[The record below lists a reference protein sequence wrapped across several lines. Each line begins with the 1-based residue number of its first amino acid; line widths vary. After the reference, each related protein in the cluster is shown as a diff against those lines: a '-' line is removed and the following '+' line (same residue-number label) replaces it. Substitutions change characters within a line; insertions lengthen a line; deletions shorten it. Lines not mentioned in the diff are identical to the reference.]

1 LVPPSPITKL
11 ILVRFPDGWLSPL
24 PLGGE
29 HAGET
34 GVSLRTARWLPRP
47 WWRIPAA
54 RDLAV
59 ERSAVLTPAS

>member
-1 LVPPSPITKL
+1 LVLLSPQVKL
-11 ILVRFPDGWLSPL
+11 IPVRFPDGWLSPL

-47 WWRIPAA
+47 G
-54 RDLAV
+54 L
-59 ERSAVLTPAS
+59 